1 MRTESRFDAP
11 HWLIDKCRALFEFV
25 ISVYH
30 ITKCQRF
37 VCIYYVLVKGAR
49 YEPSTHRAHVASA
62 PDRDPGTDTRG
73 FSTDDAISA
82 VINAQSNGTC
92 TNFVHMSFFCICTY
106 ISVHLILHPE
116 VFSTYAVCCRIFLCR
131 VLLHRCK
138 IFPL

>member
-1 MRTESRFDAP
+1 MRTKSQFDVS
-11 HWLIDKCRALFEFV
+11 HQLIDKGGALFEFV

-30 ITKCQRF
+30 ITTCKRF

-92 TNFVHMSFFCICTY
+92 IKFVYIKYMSIFADVLTY
-106 ISVHLILHPE
+106 QYI
-116 VFSTYAVCCRIFLCR
+116 
-131 VLLHRCK
+131 
-138 IFPL
+138 